1 MQIGNLIIYPWN
13 CKNTIPRIIAIGLIL
28 AWVIWGITIFQE
40 GEVIN
45 QRLQAVQQQEMQK
58 QERARRMAAYRYAQE
73 QSRKQPRTRNA
84 VDALK

>member
-13 CKNTIPRIIAIGLIL
+13 RKNTIPRIIAIGLIL

-58 QERARRMAAYRYAQE
+58 QERARRMAAYQQAQE

>member
-13 CKNTIPRIIAIGLIL
+13 RKNTIPRIIAIGLIL

-58 QERARRMAAYRYAQE
+58 QERARRMAAYQQAQE
-73 QSRKQPRTRNA
+73 QSRKQPRTKNA